1 MQQSKVIITGG
12 GLAGLYAANR
22 LEALNIPYLLFES
35 KARFFGQHS
44 GLPHCVGQNGSLNAI
59 APLSNIT
66 ANHSQDLGPTWI
78 FPHQVRIQTMAKEL
92 AVNLLA

>member
-1 MQQSKVIITGG
+1 MQHSKVIITGG

-35 KARFFGQHS
+35 KARFYGRIS

-59 APLSNIT
+59 DPLSNIT
-66 ANHSQDLGPTWI
+66 ASHSQDLCPTWI